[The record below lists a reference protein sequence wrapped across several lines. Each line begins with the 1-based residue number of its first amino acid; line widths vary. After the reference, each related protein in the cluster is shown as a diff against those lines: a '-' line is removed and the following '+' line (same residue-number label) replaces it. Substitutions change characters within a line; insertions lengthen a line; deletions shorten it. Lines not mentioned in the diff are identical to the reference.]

1 MLKNLTKDGLILW
14 VSFVLFTIQC
24 IYLLVWY
31 LPGSIPDRVSSGVW
45 TSLANDFSNGIFY
58 RPLKSGIGYGGTRY
72 MPLFFV
78 LHGLLIPFFK
88 DPFFAGV
95 FLTLG
100 SVVFMCLGILFFLRE
115 WGVRWSQAIPFAG
128 AIQCTITFL
137 MQTLSIRGDLLS
149 AGFVVWSLVFFQK
162 YFKTR
167 VAIHFFLSS
176 LFLAFAVL
184 TKITSLY
191 ALAIGGTVLV
201 LANRSR
207 EGITWVLLS
216 TLMTAL
222 FFFGANAFSNGKML
236 ESFAACATGGM
247 DGKGIILAPYHFLF
261 EIFRDPVF
269 AMFFVFAG
277 IVFFV
282 RFKESWRQL
291 HFIYFVVTIGATL
304 IIFSSP
310 GTSDN
315 HLIDLQTAV
324 FLLLGVE
331 FSKNYDL
338 IKGVANILV
347 VVCIYIGLSWF
358 PFVPSIHNFFVTNGK
373 PTRGIVQ
380 YFYERYGEK
389 AFPVYS
395 IYTEFS
401 IVLGKTPNIGDLFN
415 LNILMENNP
424 NVKNDIYKKIKSQFF
439 GSVVLSNYPNL
450 FKKDFES
457 KDDPNFKEAKE
468 KFHKHQMEKE
478 HYWYQKNPVYPL
490 IRQYYEITSVRRPYV
505 FLSPK
510 K

>member
-1 MLKNLTKDGLILW
+1 MLKNITKNELILW
-14 VSFVLFTIQC
+14 ISFTLFTFQC
-24 IYLLVWY
+24 IYLLAWY
-31 LPGSIPDRVSSGVW
+31 LPGSLPDRVSSGVW

-58 RPLKSGIGYGGTRY
+58 RPLKSDIGYGGTRY

-88 DPFFAGV
+88 DPFYAGV

-100 SVVFMCLGILFFLRE
+100 SAFFMCLGILFALRE
-115 WGVRWSQAIPFAG
+115 WGLRWSQAIPFAG
-128 AIQCTITFL
+128 AVQCTITF
-137 MQTLSIRGDLLS
+137 MHQTLTIRGDLLS
-149 AGFVVWSLVFFQK
+149 AGFVIWSLGFFHK

-167 VAIHFFLSS
+167 VPIHFFLSS
-176 LFLAFAVL
+176 LLLACAVL

-191 ALAIGGTVLV
+191 ALAIGGIALV

-207 EGITWVLLS
+207 EGIMWVFLS

-222 FFFGANAFSNGKML
+222 FFFGANAFSKGKML
-236 ESFAACATGGM
+236 ESFTAFATGDM
-247 DGKGIILAPYHFLF
+247 DGKGLLLAPYHFLI
-261 EIFRDPVF
+261 EIFRDPLFV
-269 AMFFVFAG
+269 MFFVFASV
-277 IVFFV
+277 VFYV
-282 RFKESWRQL
+282 RFMENWRQV
-291 HFIYFVVTIGATL
+291 HFIYFIVTIGATL

-315 HLIDLQTAV
+315 HLIDLQIAV

-331 FSKNYDL
+331 FSKNYGL
-338 IKGVANILV
+338 IKWVLNILI

-358 PFVPSIHNFFVTNGK
+358 PFIPSIHNFYVANGK
-373 PTRGIVQ
+373 PTREIVQ

-401 IVLGKTPNIGDLFN
+401 IIPGKTPYIGDLFN
-415 LNILMENNP
+415 LNILLENNSDM
-424 NVKNDIYKKIKSQFF
+424 KKDIHQKIRSQFF

-450 FKKDFES
+450 FKKDFDSRE
-457 KDDPNFKEAKE
+457 DPNLQEAKD

-478 HYWYQKNPVYPL
+478 HYWYQKNPAYSL